1 MTLNSDLLDRLGIRV
16 GFGPWDE
23 RRSGAASWAPLGG
36 TWGNGNW
43 GSTLGFGLA
52 TGGYGVLQF
61 NPQLKINWTFY
72 KSPNAKSPNAGFGP
86 SGPLRDFLRDN
97 KIGIVEKNI
106 VPPGAQRGMSSNAIG
121 AAGENA
127 ARGDLK
133 AQGYR
138 DVTPGKGINAAG
150 SRVPDVIGQ
159 KSGFWGGK
167 IKQVEAEKI
176 CRAPNFTPVL
186 EI

>member
-61 NPQLKINWTFY
+61 NPQLTVQWSFY
-72 KSPNAKSPNAGFGP
+72 QSPYGGFGP
-86 SGPLRDFLRDN
+86 SKNLATALDN
-97 KIGIVEKNI
+97 RGIEILKNKI
-106 VPPGAQRGMSSNAIG
+106 VPPGAVRGASSNAIG

-138 DVTPGKGINAAG
+138 DVTPGKGINAAD

-159 KSGFWGGK
+159 KSGFWGGE